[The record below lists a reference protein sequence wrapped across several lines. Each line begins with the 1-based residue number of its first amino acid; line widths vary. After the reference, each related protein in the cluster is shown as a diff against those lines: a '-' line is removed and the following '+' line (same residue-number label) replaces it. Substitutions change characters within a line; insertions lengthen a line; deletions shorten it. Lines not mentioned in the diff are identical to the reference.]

1 MERKTLWT
9 EQDLVNLK
17 GLAESSRMEFKES
30 RLLEQSKEKVAEV
43 LSKEASAFANS
54 EGGVIIVGIKER
66 REGKSRVADDLD
78 DGIDPT
84 VVSPQ
89 WLQQLVQA
97 NLSPYLPGLRLYPV
111 KLSGPRQGRIGI
123 VIDVPSGS
131 TAYQASDRRYY
142 GRAEYECI
150 PLQDHEVR
158 LRIMRG
164 RVAAARMEVGKVECI
179 PYGKAL
185 IFYFDLILVNVGE
198 ITITDLL
205 LSLQVESNVRLLA
218 PVGDQIPGSS
228 PLTYRLREGL
238 GRHDEREEGGF
249 SPLADVNYKVFPEQ
263 RVQFP
268 RGRWQVSD
276 VGEESISQATLSFS
290 WTLYL
295 DNSPPTKGL
304 LNLMEEFRN
313 APRYSGP
320 SN

>member
-1 MERKTLWT
+1 M
-9 EQDLVNLK
+9 
-17 GLAESSRMEFKES
+17 
-30 RLLEQSKEKVAEV
+30 
-43 LSKEASAFANS
+43 
-54 EGGVIIVGIKER
+54 
-66 REGKSRVADDLD
+66 
-78 DGIDPT
+78 
-84 VVSPQ
+84 
-89 WLQQLVQA
+89 
-97 NLSPYLPGLRLYPV
+97 

-249 SPLADVNYKVFPEQ
+249 LHWRTLIIRSSRNSEYSFHEVGGKSRTWAKS
-263 RVQFP
+263 QFP
-268 RGRWQVSD
+268 KRRSHFPGLY
-276 VGEESISQATLSFS
+276 I
-290 WTLYL
+290 WTI
-295 DNSPPTKGL
+295 PPRPK
-304 LNLMEEFRN
+304 
-313 APRYSGP
+313 AS
-320 SN
+320 